1 MQIEIHSSFARDS
14 KKLSPDIKEDIAN
27 AVSIMLNA
35 KTFQEIPNVK
45 DIKGGKKA
53 QNAYRMRI
61 KDFRICFYF
70 KNDIIELVR
79 VLPRKDV
86 YKVFP

>member
-1 MQIEIHSSFARDS
+1 MQIEIRSSFVRDS
-14 KKLSPDIKEDIAN
+14 KKLPDHIREKIAEAISILSDAKIFSEIPDI
-27 AVSIMLNA
+27 
-35 KTFQEIPNVK
+35 K

-53 QNAYRMRI
+53 KNAYRMRI
-61 KDFRICFYF
+61 DDYRICFYF
-70 KNDIIELVR
+70 KNETVELVR